1 MLTIWNLHVN
11 IKITNQTEK
20 ELIEMNLDQL
30 LDSVEFNEWVEELE
44 YYPTFKGNETLEDT
58 GRFPQ

>member
-1 MLTIWNLHVN
+1 
-11 IKITNQTEK
+11 
-20 ELIEMNLDQL
+20 MNLDQL